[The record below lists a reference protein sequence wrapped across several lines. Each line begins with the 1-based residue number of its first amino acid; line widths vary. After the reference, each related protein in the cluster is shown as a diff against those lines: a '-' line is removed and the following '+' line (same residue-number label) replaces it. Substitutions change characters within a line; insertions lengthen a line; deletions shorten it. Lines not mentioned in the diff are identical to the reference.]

1 MIGLSGILSPGW
13 GEDTT
18 AGIIYIWE
26 RERERERERESLLEA
41 SFLRMSLLEARI
53 IKINR
58 TIEVQK
64 CMIFFAVALTWK
76 FNNHIFKMTYIK
88 NKLVRKREEASQKL
102 GNGSKP
108 NCNILWL
115 PYGMDQNS
123 GRPTKIV
130 ILHQKQKQRTERT
143 KKEIASWSLYW
154 LA

>member
-18 AGIIYIWE
+18 AGIIYIYIYM
-26 RERERERERESLLEA
+26 RERE
-41 SFLRMSLLEARI
+41 SLLEARI

-88 NKLVRKREEASQKL
+88 NKLVRKGEEASQKL
-102 GNGSKP
+102 GNESKL

-123 GRPTKIV
+123 GRPTTIV
-130 ILHQKQKQRTERT
+130 ILHQKQKQRSERT
-143 KKEIASWSLYW
+143 KKRNWELVTLLTSLVFIW
-154 LA
+154 

>member
-18 AGIIYIWE
+18 AGIIYIYE
-26 RERERERERESLLEA
+26 RE
-41 SFLRMSLLEARI
+41 SLLEARI

-64 CMIFFAVALTWK
+64 CMIFFAVTSTWK
-76 FNNHIFKMTYIK
+76 FNNNVFKMTYIK

-143 KKEIASWSLYW
+143 KKEIESWSLYW